1 MTTELSRLAE
11 LGLSQEKLA
20 SYQVICLPENVFA
33 SALGEALLEPA
44 DSVGFGKDLKA
55 AGVRCATASDLGLR
69 TSILERRADDK
80 WLGTL
85 WIKDKLAVPMVV
97 GVVSSL
103 IAAGI
108 YDKVSSGEK
117 RPQPQIHLELYL
129 DNTNGVS
136 RISYAGDGETLV
148 KVLRS
153 LEGR

>member
-1 MTTELSRLAE
+1 MTSELSRLTE
-11 LGLSQEKLA
+11 LGLGQENLA
-20 SYQVICLPENVFA
+20 GYQVLCLPENVFA
-33 SALGEALLEPA
+33 TASAEALLETS
-44 DSVGFGKDLKA
+44 DSVDFGKRLKA
-55 AGVRCATASDLGLR
+55 AGVRCATPYDLGLR
-69 TSILERRADDK
+69 TSILERRAADK
-80 WLGTL
+80 WLGTV

-108 YDKVSSGEK
+108 YGKLSSGEK
-117 RPQPQIHLELYL
+117 RPQPQIHLELYI